1 MKVPSWSVQGYD
13 APMRDNLIM
22 AVYRDQ
28 GIVLRTHKLGEADRI
43 ITMLL
48 RERGITRL
56 VAKGVRKTSSKFG
69 ARLEPFMLVDLQ
81 AYEGRS
87 LDTVTQVV
95 TLQAYTQ
102 AIARDYD
109 QYSVASVLVETS
121 EKLADDGGGRAH
133 FNLLLGALR
142 TLAEGTIPAE
152 LVRDAYL
159 VRAISL
165 SGWTPAFVSCVV
177 CQAPGPHRRLSV
189 QHGGVLCDACAEPG
203 TQHVD
208 PETPRL
214 LSALL
219 AGDWETAL
227 DTGDRTR
234 LEAASFTSSYTQW
247 HLERGLKSLRVAQRA
262 EG

>member
-1 MKVPSWSVQGYD
+1 MP
-13 APMRDNLIM
+13 L
-22 AVYRDQ
+22 YRDQ

-56 VAKGVRKTSSKFG
+56 VAKGIRKTSSKFG

-102 AIARDYD
+102 AIARDYAR
-109 QYSVASVLVETS
+109 YSVASVIGETC

-165 SGWTPAFVSCVV
+165 SGWTPSFHACVN
-177 CQAPGPHRRLSV
+177 CQAPPPHRRLSV

-203 TQHVD
+203 TLFVE

-214 LSALL
+214 LAALL
-219 AGDWETAL
+219 SGNWDDAL
-227 DTGDRTR
+227 ESDERSRG
-234 LEAASFTSSYTQW
+234 EAERFASSYTQW
-247 HLERGLKSLRVAQRA
+247 HLERGLKSLRVTQRA
-262 EG
+262 ER